1 MVIIIKNREVAKM
14 PGRKQEFPMNSKQQN
29 FAFEVAQEIG
39 VTGKKQRKPGLAA
52 PSTGADALQKDA
64 LTKTD
69 YVPKY

>member
-1 MVIIIKNREVAKM
+1 MIAGKRD
-14 PGRKQEFPMNSKQQN
+14 FPMNDKQQN

-39 VTGKKQRKPGLAA
+39 VSGKKQRKPGLTA

-69 YVPKY
+69 HGNDTERFVPKF